1 MVTPGPRETEL
12 VLTIDGLGYLV
23 ATPAQASQAGGAG
36 RQWDESIIG
45 DQGEIPDEQELAATD
60 LHFVEGG
67 GFSFEG
73 MPNVYELARGWDPS
87 APGKVATWPLFAS
100 GEGAESEDRK
110 GWLIQHEGYL
120 YELRGRYASKYAL
133 AELASGV
140 EWVKTGADHDFGAG
154 VAVAG
159 RPATAAGKLVVPLV
173 NTSTGVLQPFAQ
185 LTTVGSP
192 SDSWDTADSALTAR
206 CFRVWNEKL
215 VMAHATNQIRLC
227 DTASDFIDDAQWAPD
242 TGGDGYR
249 FGEDG
254 VRITDLV
261 VYQAYL
267 VVWKEDGPWYCDENL
282 VSRAGIPDLA
292 GERDEQNGVGVGY
305 ANAALLAPHRGG
317 LVRWVPD
324 GPWATVGPEMEGALE
339 GDLTPGW
346 GRVAGVAE
354 FGRLTYI
361 VANDV
366 ANGVASLISL
376 QPPRSNRAPYAVHF
390 HQQEEGVTYE
400 DVAVLLGEAEPLQKY
415 GFGTLSD
422 DSAVGSIAWANPS
435 NAGAQDATFTTAAAG
450 TSHYLKALNADPGI
464 PADAELVGVEL
475 VVTLSAVPA

>member
-23 ATPAQASQAGGAG
+23 ATPAQATAAGGAG
-36 RQWDESIIG
+36 RSWDETFIG
-45 DQGEIPDEQELAATD
+45 DQGEVPDEQELALTD

-73 MPNVYELARGWDPS
+73 MPNVYELARAWDAS
-87 APGKVATWPLFAS
+87 APGKVASWPRFAS
-100 GEGAESEDRK
+100 GETAVSADRK
-110 GWLIQHEGYL
+110 GWLVQHEGYL

-133 AELASGV
+133 AELADGV
-140 EWVKTGADHDFGAG
+140 EWVKTGTDHDFGANI
-154 VAVAG
+154 AVAG
-159 RPATAAGKLVVPLV
+159 RPAVAAGKLVVPLI
-173 NTSTGVLQPFAQ
+173 NTSTDVLQPFAQ

-192 SDSWDTADSALTAR
+192 SDSWDAADAALTAR

-215 VMAHATNQIRLC
+215 VLAHADNTIRLC
-227 DTASDFIDDAQWAPD
+227 DTANDFLDDAQWAPS
-242 TGGDGYR
+242 TAGVGYR
-249 FGEDG
+249 FGDDG

-261 VYQAYL
+261 VFNAYL

-282 VSRAGIPDLA
+282 VSRPGIPDLA

-305 ANAALLAPHRGG
+305 ANGALLAPHRGG

-346 GRVAGVAE
+346 GRVAGVAS
-354 FGRLTYI
+354 FGRITYI
-361 VANDV
+361 AANDV

-376 QPPRSNRAPYAVHF
+376 QPARSNRAPYAIHF

-400 DVAVLLGEAEPLQKY
+400 DVAILLGEAEPLQKY
-415 GFGTLSD
+415 ALGTITD
-422 DSAVGSIAWANPS
+422 DSAVGTVAWSDPS
-435 NAGAQDATFTTAAAG
+435 NASADDATYATAAAG
-450 TSHYLKALNADPGI
+450 TSHYLKALNAAPDLPDD
-464 PADAELVGVEL
+464 ADLVGVEL
-475 VVTLSAVPA
+475 VLKLSAVPA